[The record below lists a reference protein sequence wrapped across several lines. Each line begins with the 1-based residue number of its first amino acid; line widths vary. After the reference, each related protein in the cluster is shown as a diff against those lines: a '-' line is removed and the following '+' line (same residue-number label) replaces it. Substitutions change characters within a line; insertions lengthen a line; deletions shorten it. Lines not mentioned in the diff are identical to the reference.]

1 MNAFEWSEHFETGL
15 AAVDAQHHQLVNL
28 INTLGEAL
36 VSATGEDDIGLSTI
50 FDDLTAYARLHFSEE
65 EELSAR
71 AGVDPRHRRLHHEH
85 HEQFVEQ
92 LAVMW
97 SSRGLVPDAAHT
109 LHDFL
114 CGWLA
119 FHILGEDREM
129 AQQVTLIAQGA
140 TAEAAYEACAS
151 KVGEGSVGALLEAM
165 RNLYRVLVEQNRAL
179 VTANARLEE
188 RVAQRTAELQALNL
202 RLESLSKTDGL
213 LGIANRRHF
222 DERLV
227 LEWRRAAR
235 DRQPLSLLMI
245 DIDHFKLYN
254 DHYGHLAGDECLKAV
269 CKVVHSRLKRSPDLL
284 ARYGGEE
291 LAVILSDTNEEGA
304 LAVAKVLLDA
314 LWDMD
319 LPHAASPVAGRV
331 TVSIGVATLVPE
343 PRMGAHELVDAA
355 DRALYMAKDAGRNRL
370 YVHTP
375 K

>member
-1 MNAFEWSEHFETGL
+1 
-15 AAVDAQHHQLVNL
+15 
-28 INTLGEAL
+28 
-36 VSATGEDDIGLSTI
+36 
-50 FDDLTAYARLHFSEE
+50 
-65 EELSAR
+65 
-71 AGVDPRHRRLHHEH
+71 
-85 HEQFVEQ
+85 
-92 LAVMW
+92 
-97 SSRGLVPDAAHT
+97 
-109 LHDFL
+109 
-114 CGWLA
+114 
-119 FHILGEDREM
+119 
-129 AQQVTLIAQGA
+129 
-140 TAEAAYEACAS
+140 
-151 KVGEGSVGALLEAM
+151 
-165 RNLYRVLVEQNRAL
+165 
-179 VTANARLEE
+179 
-188 RVAQRTAELQALNL
+188 
-202 RLESLSKTDGL
+202 
-213 LGIANRRHF
+213 
-222 DERLV
+222 
-227 LEWRRAAR
+227 
-235 DRQPLSLLMI
+235 MI

-304 LAVAKVLLDA
+304 LAVARVLLDA